1 MCNFYISLYFLQI
14 ILDQKLSLF
23 TSDKFLSGASGPA
36 LKSLCLVGEK
46 VLLHYPDEPN
56 EKWLKAISMA
66 LTHSESA
73 TRSFANFATKRLG
86 NTLGGLETLKQLGNQ
101 LCLFIWQNLDSDP
114 ELCGDLKV
122 GNVKM
127 AVGSLCKAVSSDGTL
142 TMAQILLPICYHP
155 AVLASDGELWIRS
168 CQKLKVDLSE

>member
-1 MCNFYISLYFLQI
+1 M
-14 ILDQKLSLF
+14 
-23 TSDKFLSGASGPA
+23 TS
-36 LKSLCLVGEK
+36 
-46 VLLHYPDEPN
+46 
-56 EKWLKAISMA
+56 
-66 LTHSESA
+66 
-73 TRSFANFATKRLG
+73 
-86 NTLGGLETLKQLGNQ
+86 TLGGLETLKNLGNQ
-101 LCLFIWQNLDSDP
+101 LCLLIWENLDSDP

-168 CQKLKVDLSE
+168 CQKLKVDPSE

>member
-1 MCNFYISLYFLQI
+1 MIN
-14 ILDQKLSLF
+14 
-23 TSDKFLSGASGPA
+23 
-36 LKSLCLVGEK
+36 LVGYK
-46 VLLHYPDEPN
+46 VL
-56 EKWLKAISMA
+56 
-66 LTHSESA
+66 
-73 TRSFANFATKRLG
+73 TK
-86 NTLGGLETLKQLGNQ
+86 
-101 LCLFIWQNLDSDP
+101 NLDSDP

-168 CQKLKVDLSE
+168 CQKLKVDPSE